1 MISVTTTIFKDK
13 GLKDAHHPQHVIE
26 VSDDHKKARVVN
38 PWGGAWGMAKK
49 SGLNNL
55 NRVVSVFFG
64 EKPYTIY
71 SLRAMGQITYFKLF
85 QDELKN

>member
-13 GLKDAHHPQHVIE
+13 GLKDAHNPQHEIQI
-26 VSDDHKKARVVN
+26 SDDLQKARIIN
-38 PWGGAWGMAKK
+38 PHGGAWGMAKK

-64 EKPYTIY
+64 EKPYAIY
-71 SLRAMGQITYFKLF
+71 SLRAMGQKCYFKILNS
-85 QDELKN
+85 ELKK